1 MADRTT
7 KKKFRVVDI
16 PAGATAEQA
25 EQLLNSVCDEGYT
38 LARFS
43 SLGVGT
49 GAERMY
55 FKLPAKLER
64 ED

>member
-1 MADRTT
+1 MKR
-7 KKKFRVVDI
+7 FRVVDI

-25 EQLLNSVCDEGYT
+25 EQLINSVCEEGYT

-49 GAERMY
+49 GAERLY
-55 FKLPAKLER
+55 FKLPAKYAE
-64 ED
+64 E

>member
-1 MADRTT
+1 MV
-7 KKKFRVVDI
+7 KQKFRVVDI

-25 EQLLNSVCDEGYT
+25 EQLINGVVEAGYV

-55 FKLPAKLER
+55 FKLSAKLEKD

>member
-1 MADRTT
+1 MT

-25 EQLLNSVCDEGYT
+25 EQLLNDLCDEGYT

-49 GAERMY
+49 GAERLY
-55 FKLPAKLER
+55 FKLPVKLGK